1 MVQKAPTYWSTSL
14 YHEHGLPSKVEWRS
28 PEPQPRS
35 GGTGLSMFVNDQ
47 IRGTPEQIGFTFRA
61 FWITTIPAT
70 DQGCA
75 NVV

>member
-1 MVQKAPTYWSTSL
+1 
-14 YHEHGLPSKVEWRS
+14 
-28 PEPQPRS
+28 
-35 GGTGLSMFVNDQ
+35 MFANDQ
-47 IRGTPEQIGFTFRA
+47 IRGTPEQIRFTFRA